1 MSSIDSSPNICTIPT
16 IVREM
21 NLAQREFYDTS
32 SKNSIFK
39 KSQKLE
45 CARIVVDRFNFKEIM
60 ECTCYRIPGNSIAVF
75 FDYTVFKMFANERNY
90 TAIVQYIMALLDS
103 VIQSYGKYE
112 FHTNIQ
118 TFTVSAAERYRP
130 IIDIFSNTCLA
141 SNTLYSE
148 VLTKFY
154 TYHTPSIVET
164 IRTMLGPIVPPLI
177 KTKLVFVKKQDSEAR
192 LRALLGDLYY

>member
-1 MSSIDSSPNICTIPT
+1 MSIESSPKIRTIPI

-32 SKNSIFK
+32 SKNSLFK
-39 KSQKLE
+39 KSQKME
-45 CARIVVDRFNFKEIM
+45 CARLVVDRFNFEEVM
-60 ECTCYRIPGNSIAVF
+60 ECTCYRLPGNPIAIF

-103 VIQSYGKYE
+103 VIQTYGKYE

-118 TFTVSAAERYRP
+118 SFTVSAAERYRP
-130 IIDIFSNTCLA
+130 IIDIFSNTCIA

-148 VLTKFY
+148 VLTTFY

-164 IRTMLGPIVPPLI
+164 IRKMLGPIVPPLI
-177 KTKLVFVKKQDSEAR
+177 KTKLIFVSKKDSDAQ